1 MAWYTSYIVVYFL
14 FMFAVGFYYF
24 TKVKTSDSYLIA
36 GWNMGFWNIVGTII
50 STNCGA
56 AVFIGWIGMGF
67 TVGMSG
73 FFKFA
78 LPAMLVSMLLIA
90 LFSRPLRRQ
99 KLYTLADLFG
109 ERFGSK
115 TGIIPSVLSAFI
127 YSVPTTALQ
136 IVGMST
142 VFSIVYGIDPKIGIA
157 LSFALVLGFTI
168 LGGLVAT
175 IVTDAIQS
183 IILIAGIIILA
194 FSALNFSG
202 GMTAVLENTPR
213 EYLTV
218 FGAESAGAVLMFALS
233 VAPFYLIWQSTWQ
246 RIFASKSE
254 KVAIRAGLTG
264 FGITLC
270 ISVLPYSIGVIARQ
284 FVPADI
290 HPDLIFSYITVELL
304 SPAVGGLVIVGLLSA
319 LMTGADS
326 FILQGSSNITQD
338 LYHRLINPNA
348 TEKQLMFMAR
358 ATVVAISVLSL
369 IVAYFM
375 TDIISMYQWAL
386 RISATTLVFPF
397 LAIMFWKRTT
407 NAGVVAS
414 MLAGAAATIIWP
426 FFGTGLDEVVPGF
439 IASLS
444 ALIIVT
450 LLTKHSPKE
459 SVKAVFWED
468 LPSAQ
473 RQINGPPETPEK
485 TNII

>member
-127 YSVPTTALQ
+127 YSAPTTALQ

-175 IVTDAIQS
+175 IVTDAI
-183 IILIAGIIILA
+183 
-194 FSALNFSG
+194 
-202 GMTAVLENTPR
+202 
-213 EYLTV
+213 
-218 FGAESAGAVLMFALS
+218 
-233 VAPFYLIWQSTWQ
+233 
-246 RIFASKSE
+246 
-254 KVAIRAGLTG
+254 
-264 FGITLC
+264 
-270 ISVLPYSIGVIARQ
+270 
-284 FVPADI
+284 
-290 HPDLIFSYITVELL
+290 
-304 SPAVGGLVIVGLLSA
+304 
-319 LMTGADS
+319 
-326 FILQGSSNITQD
+326 
-338 LYHRLINPNA
+338 
-348 TEKQLMFMAR
+348 
-358 ATVVAISVLSL
+358 
-369 IVAYFM
+369 
-375 TDIISMYQWAL
+375 
-386 RISATTLVFPF
+386 
-397 LAIMFWKRTT
+397 
-407 NAGVVAS
+407 
-414 MLAGAAATIIWP
+414 
-426 FFGTGLDEVVPGF
+426 
-439 IASLS
+439 
-444 ALIIVT
+444 
-450 LLTKHSPKE
+450 
-459 SVKAVFWED
+459 
-468 LPSAQ
+468 
-473 RQINGPPETPEK
+473 
-485 TNII
+485 